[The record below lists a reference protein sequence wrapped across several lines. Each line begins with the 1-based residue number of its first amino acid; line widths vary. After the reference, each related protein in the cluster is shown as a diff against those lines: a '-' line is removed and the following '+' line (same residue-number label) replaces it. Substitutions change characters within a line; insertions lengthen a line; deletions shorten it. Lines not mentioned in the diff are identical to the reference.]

1 VNVAIDWTISVG
13 NILTLL
19 TLIAGIIGLSL
30 THVRRVDHLEIRVDG
45 LKLAM
50 EGMAIAIKQ
59 VADVLTAQRVFE
71 SRLDRVE
78 QDVRELRHG
87 EGYVLPL
94 YSPPAPPST

>member
-1 VNVAIDWTISVG
+1 
-13 NILTLL
+13 
-19 TLIAGIIGLSL
+19 
-30 THVRRVDHLEIRVDG
+30 LELRVDG

-50 EGMAIAIKQ
+50 EGMALAIKQ

-87 EGYVLPL
+87 EGYVFPMMT
-94 YSPPAPPST
+94 PPRKPEPT